1 MILETVVV
9 GAIEANCYII
19 AAGSGEDALI
29 IDPGADGDV
38 IKGVL
43 SKHCCKPGLVV
54 NTHGHYDHIGA
65 DSDFGVPV
73 AIHSL
78 DALMLQDSRKN
89 FSAIMG
95 VSFKVKNIIQYVEDG
110 QRITVGGLTLK
121 VLHTPGH
128 TSGGIS
134 LLLEKPQTGILF
146 SGDALFAGSVGR
158 TDLGG
163 SQDVLL
169 RSIKEKL
176 LTLPDETIVYPGH
189 GPATTIGQERRNNP
203 FLT

>member
-1 MILETVVV
+1 MICETIVV
-9 GAIEANCYII
+9 GEIETNCYII
-19 AAGSGEDALI
+19 AAGPGTDAIL
-29 IDPGADGDV
+29 IDPGADADV
-38 IKGVL
+38 IRAML
-43 SKHCCKPGLVV
+43 DKHRCKAGLIV

-65 DSDFGVPV
+65 DCGFDVPV
-73 AIHSL
+73 AVHRG
-78 DALMLQDSRKN
+78 DAAMLHDGRKN
-89 FSAIMG
+89 FSAIFG
-95 VSFKVKNIIQYVEDG
+95 ISFKVKNTVQYVEDG
-110 QRITVGGLTLK
+110 QRIAIGGLTLK

-128 TSGGIS
+128 TAGGIS
-134 LLLEKPQTGILF
+134 LLLEKPQTGLLF

-163 SQDVLL
+163 SHEALM

-189 GPATTIGQERRNNP
+189 GPATTIGEERRNNP

>member
-1 MILETVVV
+1 MICETIVV
-9 GAIEANCYII
+9 GEIETNCYII
-19 AAGSGEDALI
+19 ATGPGEDALV
-29 IDPGADGDV
+29 IDPGADAPA
-38 IKGVL
+38 IKQVL
-43 SKHCCKPGLVV
+43 ERHHCKAGLVV

-73 AIHSL
+73 AVHRD
-78 DALMLQDSRKN
+78 DAEMLQDSRKN
-89 FSAIMG
+89 FSALFGI
-95 VSFKVKNIIQYVEDG
+95 SFKVKNSIQYLEDG
-110 QRITVGGLTLK
+110 QRITVGSLTLK

-134 LLLEKPQTGILF
+134 LLLEKPQTGLLF

-163 SQDVLL
+163 STETLM

-189 GPATTIGQERRNNP
+189 GPATTIGEERRNNP